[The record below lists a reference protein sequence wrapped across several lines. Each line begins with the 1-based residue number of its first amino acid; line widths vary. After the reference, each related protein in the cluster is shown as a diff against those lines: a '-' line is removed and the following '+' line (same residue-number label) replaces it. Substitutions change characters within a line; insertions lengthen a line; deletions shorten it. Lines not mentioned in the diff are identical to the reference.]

1 MQIFY
6 EFQQR
11 YININ
16 SDELI
21 ESGTYILSIV
31 SIYVPDRM
39 TEKHK
44 KNKGDIMSKF
54 LFAFLC
60 VFRKKIP

>member
-1 MQIFY
+1 MHIFY

-11 YININ
+11 YIYKHK
-16 SDELI
+16 LRRA
-21 ESGTYILSIV
+21 
-31 SIYVPDRM
+31 DRM